1 MTSSKLCANY
11 VTRKFKLQTIVVLL
25 FMQHA
30 KQNMH
35 KQKAVVQNIS
45 EEAKT
50 SKQVVV
56 ASTSTS
62 EPKPSDVTEQEDD
75 QRETIGGHEGSKQ
88 PLIKHFFMKTV
99 KDTDKGQS
107 SLLDKSKAD
116 HGEETM
122 SLPDQICKA
131 EALWALKTA
140 KDDFSFNASDGF
152 PQLLQRVC
160 PDSEIAKGVKMSL
173 TKVLCHW
180 SWIRAILPT
189 KNSR

>member
-1 MTSSKLCANY
+1 MCKLCDKEIQVANSGC
-11 VTRKFKLQTIVVLL
+11 FAL
-25 FMQHA
+25 MQHA
-30 KQNMH
+30 KQNLH

-62 EPKPSDVTEQEDD
+62 EPKLSDVTEQEDD
-75 QRETIGGHEGSKQ
+75 QRETIGGHEVSKQ
-88 PLIKHFFMKTV
+88 PLIKHSFMKTV

-122 SLPDQICKA
+122 SLPDQIC
-131 EALWALKTA
+131 
-140 KDDFSFNASDGF
+140 
-152 PQLLQRVC
+152 
-160 PDSEIAKGVKMSL
+160 
-173 TKVLCHW
+173 
-180 SWIRAILPT
+180 
-189 KNSR
+189 

>member
-1 MTSSKLCANY
+1 
-11 VTRKFKLQTIVVLL
+11 
-25 FMQHA
+25 MQHA

-35 KQKAVVQNIS
+35 KQKAAVQNIS

-75 QRETIGGHEGSKQ
+75 QREAIGGHEGSKQ

-99 KDTDKGQS
+99 KGTDKGQS

-116 HGEETM
+116 HRGETM

-140 KDDFSFNASDGF
+140 KDDFISCFRWFSTVA
-152 PQLLQRVC
+152 
-160 PDSEIAKGVKMSL
+160 AKNVS
-173 TKVLCHW
+173 
-180 SWIRAILPT
+180 
-189 KNSR
+189 